1 MTTFTTEDRLA
12 VQIEMMQ
19 KISNEHYQEMK
30 QVFTRKALT
39 DEEIDV
45 IGFNLNYPFS
55 IRKIARA
62 IEISHGIIQEDS
74 EQTTESSREI
84 PTYQGTEEKDPS

>member
-1 MTTFTTEDRLA
+1 MATFTLSDLDLTNYEPP
-12 VQIEMMQ
+12 
-19 KISNEHYQEMK
+19 
-30 QVFTRKALT
+30 RKALT

-62 IEISHGIIQEDS
+62 IEIAHGIVQENNQ
-74 EQTTESSREI
+74 QTTQYTKEN
-84 PTYQGTEEKDPS
+84 PSENS

>member
-1 MTTFTTEDRLA
+1 MTTFTFEDYTPF
-12 VQIEMMQ
+12 EPP
-19 KISNEHYQEMK
+19 
-30 QVFTRKALT
+30 RKALT

-62 IEISHGIIQEDS
+62 IEVAHGIVQ
-74 EQTTESSREI
+74 ESSIQTNQES
-84 PTYQGTEEKDPS
+84 TSENS